1 LSSFSPFLFSELTA
15 SNVRR
20 RSYKFL
26 QFPSEKD
33 VALSV
38 EVKDDSITIS
48 AARPVKGLIL
58 SFSNDVNLSDNS
70 LDLVPGDERTISV
83 SGLKKD
89 THITWRCML
98 SSLDSWEPVLAH
110 LLRFRRSRRWS
121 CAVRKD

>member
-1 LSSFSPFLFSELTA
+1 MSSFSPFLFSELSA

-38 EVKDDSITIS
+38 ELKDDSMTIS

-58 SFSNDVNLSDNS
+58 SFSNDVTLSDNS

-89 THITWRCML
+89 TQITL
-98 SSLDSWEPVLAH
+98 LISSVSADLGDGVVP
-110 LLRFRRSRRWS
+110 
-121 CAVRKD
+121 